1 MRIGTI
7 SFPAI
12 DNYGAILQAQ
22 ALVNVLERN
31 GHEASVIDYQLR
43 NLKFLNRLHS
53 LHLSY
58 LRHAPGP
65 VLSTVPELLVRFSRI
80 EQFRRQ
86 YLDRTRPVWR
96 DDELQDVARHFD
108 AVITGSDEVF
118 RTDKKGDIFAPLF
131 LDFADPGRQK
141 LLAYAACAA
150 GITDYGAKNAAV
162 AKLLNR
168 FHGISVRD
176 ETTRGLV
183 KKLTGTDPKV
193 VLDPTLL
200 WPFDELSLPEPPAKD
215 YLLVYGFF
223 KSPQTD
229 RMVRETAD
237 KLGIPM
243 ISVGWA
249 SKYAHRN
256 IMAADT
262 LQWLSCIKNA
272 RLMFTN
278 CYHGL
283 MFSTLYQRDFLIY
296 ESDQARD
303 KLHDFINRFSLSS
316 RLVPCGEAPSGKQL
330 DGMDHAA
337 LQQRLKPYADDSLRF
352 LRESVASTN
361 ARTGLG
367 EVGHEVA
374 GQTNPLDKQPL
385 ASLPAWRELTAK
397 VAGADLETWR
407 MLNAALAEKTV
418 RNVPC
423 HAEFAPWK
431 NSDGDDAQN
440 RPAFDWERG
449 RFQGVPGWD
458 WFHFVVQTSIHTDQ
472 LSVERIAAELKQ
484 MLNSDPFQKYA
495 DEAGI
500 SGFVRPLLLAYLL
513 HQKWVVKPH
522 AGGQT
527 ITELFELLSARWQM
541 TSADPTAA
549 PAKPPR
555 AGWPAD
561 AVRQL
566 KSAAAQMGNLFWEPR
581 LTAQATPALG
591 TLFKR
596 DWPIFLQAALIF
608 AIVGAVQY
616 FWRSHLVYLPFYLV
630 PCALL
635 TWKVDRRWGA
645 LAAIIGALAGPLI
658 ASAKNPGVYKPDVML
673 WNMLM
678 RFVILQVGVQ
688 FVEQIRRL
696 KKLSRPRA
704 LPESQRSKF
713 SENWAVVLAC
723 SLLFLAVVAV
733 DFVSNPHMV
742 FLPLYL
748 LPCMVLTLVLNRRW
762 GMVSAL
768 VAMMMASLSEYS
780 DNPGYSLAEIF
791 GWNFIMRL
799 VVALT
804 VVLLLD
810 SIRREN
816 ILFLHRKTNGHS
828 KGR

>member
-22 ALVNVLERN
+22 ALVNVLERD

-58 LRHAPGP
+58 SRHAPWP
-65 VLSTVPELLVRFSRI
+65 VLSTVPELFVRFSRI

-86 YLDRTRPVWR
+86 YLDRTRSVWR

-108 AVITGSDEVF
+108 TVITGSDEVF
-118 RTDKKGDIFAPLF
+118 RTDKNGGVFSPLF

-150 GITDYGAKNAAV
+150 GITDYGIKNAAV

-176 ETTRGLV
+176 EATRVLV
-183 KKLTGTDPKV
+183 KKLTGTDPKM

-200 WPFDELSLPEPPAKD
+200 WPFDELALPEPPEKD

-223 KSPQTD
+223 KSPKTD

-237 KLGIPM
+237 KLGVSM

-262 LQWLSCIKNA
+262 LQWLSCIKHA
-272 RLMFTN
+272 RLVFTN

-316 RLVPCGEAPSGKQL
+316 RLVPGGETPSAKQL

-337 LQQRLKPYADDSLRF
+337 LQQRLKPYADESLRF
-352 LRESVASTN
+352 LREAGTPVGARVN
-361 ARTGLG
+361 AADAVCAVTSRL
-367 EVGHEVA
+367 E
-374 GQTNPLDKQPL
+374 KQPL

-397 VAGADLETWR
+397 VAGDDREAWR
-407 MLNAALAEKTV
+407 ILNTALAEKTV

-423 HAEFAPWK
+423 QGGFAPWE
-431 NSDGDDAQN
+431 NFPAAAAQG

-458 WFHFVVQTSIHTDQ
+458 WFHFAVQTSIHADH
-472 LSVERIAAELKQ
+472 LSTGRIAAELKQ

-495 DEAGI
+495 DAAGI
-500 SGFVRPLLLAYLL
+500 GGFVRPLLLAYLL
-513 HQKWVVKPH
+513 HQKWVVQPRE
-522 AGGQT
+522 GGT
-527 ITELFELLSARWQM
+527 VIAELFALLSTRWLM
-541 TSADPTAA
+541 APAHPAAA
-549 PAKPPR
+549 PAKQSRP
-555 AGWPAD
+555 GWPAD
-561 AVRQL
+561 AVHQL
-566 KSAAAQMGNLFWEPR
+566 KSAAAQLSNLFWEPR
-581 LTAQATPALG
+581 LKAKAAPPSLG

-596 DWPIFLQAALIF
+596 DWPVFLQAALMF
-608 AIVGAVQY
+608 AGVGTVQY
-616 FWRSHLVYLPFYLV
+616 FWRTHLIFLPFYLV

-635 TWKVDRRWGA
+635 AWKVDRRWGA
-645 LAAIIGALAGPLI
+645 LAAIVGALAGPLI
-658 ASAKNPGVYKPDVML
+658 ASAKYPGVYKPDVML
-673 WNMLM
+673 WNLLL
-678 RFVILQVGVQ
+678 RFLILQLSVQ
-688 FVEQIRRL
+688 FVEHIRRL
-696 KKLSRPRA
+696 EKLSRPRTLLDPRPGTFA
-704 LPESQRSKF
+704 
-713 SENWAVVLAC
+713 ENWAVVLAC
-723 SLLFLAVVAV
+723 GLLFLGVAALDLV
-733 DFVSNPHMV
+733 TDSHMI

-762 GMVSAL
+762 GMAAAL
-768 VAMMMASLSEYS
+768 VAMSVASLEEYS
-780 DNPGYSLAEIF
+780 GHPDYGLADVF
-791 GWNFIMRL
+791 GWNFAMRL
-799 VVALT
+799 VIALA
-804 VVLLLD
+804 VILMLD
-810 SIRREN
+810 CIRREN
-816 ILFLHRKTNGHS
+816 ILFLQRKPNGHN
-828 KGR
+828 GR